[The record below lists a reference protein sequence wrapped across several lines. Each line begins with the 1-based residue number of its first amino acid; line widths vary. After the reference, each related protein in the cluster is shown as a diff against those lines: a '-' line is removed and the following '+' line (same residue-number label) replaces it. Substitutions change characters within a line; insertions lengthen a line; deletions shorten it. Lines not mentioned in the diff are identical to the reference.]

1 MELSGDEKA
10 IVDRILEDM
19 AVLQKEFTRLFFYRE
34 VRRDLVIEKIAALH
48 LKLAELT
55 LEREITEEEI
65 SEKIREYHK
74 RNEHITSFTTIPYL
88 KLVK

>member
-1 MELSGDEKA
+1 MELSEDEKA
-10 IVDRILEDM
+10 IVDRILQDM
-19 AVLQKEFTRLFFYRE
+19 TDLQKEFTRLFFYRE

-55 LEREITEEEI
+55 LERKITEEEI
-65 SEKIREYHK
+65 SEKIREHHK

>member
-1 MELSGDEKA
+1 MELSAEEKA

-19 AVLQKEFTRLFFYRE
+19 ATLQKEFTRLFFYRE
-34 VRRDLVIEKIAALH
+34 VRKHLVIEKIAELH

-55 LEREITEEEI
+55 LERKITEEEI

-74 RNEHITSFTTIPYL
+74 RNEHITSFTSIPYL
-88 KLVK
+88 RLIK